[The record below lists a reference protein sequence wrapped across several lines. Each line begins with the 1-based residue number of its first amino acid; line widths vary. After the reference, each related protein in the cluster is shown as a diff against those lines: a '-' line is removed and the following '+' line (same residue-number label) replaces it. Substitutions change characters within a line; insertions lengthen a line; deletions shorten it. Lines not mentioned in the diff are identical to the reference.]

1 MKPESDRLAWPSSP
15 AASVRTL
22 PGALILL
29 TALLLAGGPD
39 ARAAQDETYL
49 FGSVSY
55 MPVSSSI
62 GYLHC
67 GALGLGSGYFISD
80 FAVVDGQLY
89 YAEPD
94 SPDLIAISGIA
105 AIVDRVFMGDSAWK
119 GYCSYC
125 EQLAYEL
132 SETSSE
138 EISKYFPQYVDRS
151 KLEDTPLIIADE
163 NLDPRAPEGPGI
175 PKKDARDIFFI
186 PVSKPQE
193 IIEVL
198 DQINLAR
205 KRYP

>member
-1 MKPESDRLAWPSSP
+1 MSP
-15 AASVRTL
+15 KRSGSEDPQKDISGRFEAYKIRKGQVAGLKKTILYAVRNENL
-22 PGALILL
+22 EEELL
-29 TALLLAGGPD
+29 KWC
-39 ARAAQDETYL
+39 EKN
-49 FGSVSY
+49 
-55 MPVSSSI
+55 
-62 GYLHC
+62 
-67 GALGLGSGYFISD
+67 
-80 FAVVDGQLY
+80 DGQLY

>member
-89 YAEPD
+89 YAGTYADDAFRHFIGLDAAFRLLIDVTEWVPSIGPAGGISMAWSEPGGL
-94 SPDLIAISGIA
+94 SAVFHVGISVCVEHRTQRDHSMALCGEIQA
-105 AIVDRVFMGDSAWK
+105 VPLHTDFQAM
-119 GYCSYC
+119 Y
-125 EQLAYEL
+125 LL
-132 SETSSE
+132 SFRFNGFLP
-138 EISKYFPQYVDRS
+138 YFF
-151 KLEDTPLIIADE
+151 E
-163 NLDPRAPEGPGI
+163 
-175 PKKDARDIFFI
+175 
-186 PVSKPQE
+186 
-193 IIEVL
+193 
-198 DQINLAR
+198 
-205 KRYP
+205 